1 MRSRPAGA
9 RRAVS
14 ARAAAAAAA
23 SLAPSPRANPDL
35 LGHEAG
41 EQALL
46 AAVRGGRLAHAWLIT
61 GPAGIGK
68 ATLAF
73 RFARYLLA
81 RECPGRQGSLLPAQ
95 RKARAGGGDPPGSAA
110 GLFVAADHPAFRR
123 VASGGHADLLTV
135 ERAFDERRDRLR
147 REIVVDDVRAIGA
160 FLAQTPAEGGW
171 RIVVV
176 DSADALNRNAA
187 NALLK
192 VLEEPPDRAL
202 LLLISDTPGS
212 LLPTIRSRCRRLA
225 LQPLATDIVTALLGR
240 HQPQLEEAERAA
252 VAEIADGSI
261 GRALALAE
269 AGAAHIHRDLGRVFL
284 SLPALDVAALHRLC
298 DDVLKQKDEGFA
310 VLAGL
315 IRWWLAGLVRRAA
328 VGPAGRTGAEEAG
341 AQAGLDALAGA
352 APLDCWLKVWEKTER
367 LLAVVDSANLDRKQ
381 VLLSIFLDIAAAM
394 RR

>member
-1 MRSRPAGA
+1 MRSRPTDA

-14 ARAAAAAAA
+14 ARDAAAAVTAPT
-23 SLAPSPRANPDL
+23 PSPRANPEL
-35 LGHEAG
+35 LGHEGG

-46 AAVRGGRLAHAWLIT
+46 AAARGGRLAHAWLIT

-73 RFARYLLA
+73 RFARYILA
-81 RECPGRQGSLLPAQ
+81 RESPGRQGSLLSAQ
-95 RKARAGGGDPPGSAA
+95 SGEQAAPGDLPGSAA
-110 GLFVAADHPAFRR
+110 GLFVAPDHPAFRR

-135 ERAFDERRDRLR
+135 ERGFDERRDRLR
-147 REIVVDDVRAIGA
+147 REIVVDDVRSIGA
-160 FLAQTPAEGGW
+160 FLGQTPAEGGW

-192 VLEEPPDRAL
+192 VLEEPPDKAL

-225 LQPLATDIVTALLGR
+225 LQPLAMDIVTTLLAR
-240 HQPQLEEAERAA
+240 YQPQLEEAERTA

-261 GRALALAE
+261 GRALALAG
-269 AGAAHIHRDLGRVFL
+269 AGAAHLHRDIGRVFL

-315 IRWWLAGLVRRAA
+315 IRWWLAGLARHAA
-328 VGPAGRTGAEEAG
+328 AGSAGRTGAEEAG
-341 AQAGLDALAGA
+341 ARAGLDALAGA
-352 APLDCWLKVWEKTER
+352 APLDCWLQVWEKTER

-381 VLLSIFLDIAAAM
+381 VLLSIFLDIAATM